1 MEGGSLGE
9 KKSKCSCRNGPFPC
23 KASSSSTWEVLL
35 TKCESPLCRGSL
47 GWKGNALDCSKSSLA
62 SEEPWHPSARM
73 VCVDHCTPPSTPAPL
88 ALHSYGSLKAMG
100 GWNTCILVNW
110 VEQKFLKSSSWPG
123 LPALWGY
130 SAQWL
135 EQEAGE
141 AGSGYPGSSRPPS
154 LVQVMQQSR
163 RNRNTENFNGLF
175 NVLMIAFSLL
185 KMLLSVFP
193 CFFFFLRTFYKDLA
207 NRVGRDIS
215 SYLLALICKT
225 TILNPPAL
233 QVHCFGQRLFLL
245 PSQVLAMSASLCLS
259 WSPLVDRPSWGC
271 YFPFSGAVSVN
282 SAYMYAS
289 FVGLETIWHHRVTA
303 KHFTYAI
310 QCAGAATDCRLLLF
324 IF

>member
-1 MEGGSLGE
+1 MEGGPLGG

-23 KASSSSTWEVLL
+23 RASSSSSTWEVLL

-73 VCVDHCTPPSTPAPL
+73 VCGDHCTSPSTPAPL

-100 GWNTCILVNW
+100 GWNTCILVNR

-154 LVQVMQQSR
+154 HVQVMQWSR
-163 RNRNTENFNGLF
+163 RNRNTENVSGLF
-175 NVLMIAFSLL
+175 NKLMVASNLL
-185 KMLLSVFP
+185 MLLSVFP
-193 CFFFFLRTFYKDLA
+193 CFFFFFKDL
-207 NRVGRDIS
+207 
-215 SYLLALICKT
+215 L
-225 TILNPPAL
+225 
-233 QVHCFGQRLFLL
+233 QRL
-245 PSQVLAMSASLCLS
+245 S
-259 WSPLVDRPSWGC
+259 
-271 YFPFSGAVSVN
+271 
-282 SAYMYAS
+282 
-289 FVGLETIWHHRVTA
+289 
-303 KHFTYAI
+303 K
-310 QCAGAATDCRLLLF
+310 
-324 IF
+324 